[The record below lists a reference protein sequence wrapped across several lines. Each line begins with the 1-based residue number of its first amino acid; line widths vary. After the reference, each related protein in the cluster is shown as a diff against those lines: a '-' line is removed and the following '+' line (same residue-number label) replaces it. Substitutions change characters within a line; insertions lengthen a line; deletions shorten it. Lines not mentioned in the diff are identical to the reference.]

1 MITRANRLCGVR
13 LEFRSFDGHTRTS
26 SGVSRLSGE
35 VRYHSWQSAMLVLLA
50 GSRTVCIHG
59 ASDCKQIL
67 SSDHTD
73 AAARCNAIIARIKD
87 DGQTDGRH

>member
-1 MITRANRLCGVR
+1 
-13 LEFRSFDGHTRTS
+13 
-26 SGVSRLSGE
+26 
-35 VRYHSWQSAMLVLLA
+35 MLVLLA